1 MKMVKRTRYRDNN
14 AEPVTLKAVAEY
26 VGLAAGTT
34 SSILNGAPQSLAI
47 PQRTKDRVFA
57 AARKLRYQP
66 NPFARALRAK
76 RIPSLSSQP
85 GSAAGSRA
93 LVFDGAEQF
102 LRAVDAIRQAGLSV
116 PGDVA
121 VFSMDDISA
130 ISLERSPS
138 GG

>member
-1 MKMVKRTRYRDNN
+1 MIKRTTDRENN
-14 AEPVTLKAVAEY
+14 AERVTLKDVAEY

-34 SSILNGAPQSLAI
+34 SSILNGAPQSTAI

-76 RIPSLSSQP
+76 RTAASGQP
-85 GSAAGSRA
+85 APAAGSRA
-93 LVFDGAEQF
+93 LVFDGSEHF
-102 LRAVDAIRQAGLSV
+102 LRAVNAIRQAGLSV

-121 VFSMDDISA
+121 VFSADDISA
-130 ISLERSPS
+130 LSLERSAS
-138 GG
+138 GA